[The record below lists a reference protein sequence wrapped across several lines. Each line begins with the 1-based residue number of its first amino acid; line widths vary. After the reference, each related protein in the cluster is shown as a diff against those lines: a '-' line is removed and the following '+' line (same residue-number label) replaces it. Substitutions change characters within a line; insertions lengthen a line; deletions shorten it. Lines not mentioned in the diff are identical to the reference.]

1 LVISQKAKWAIVFLL
16 NRPANLPGNRRKKGK
31 ERVPGIE
38 RGGGKE
44 EKLSGRRES
53 NPRM

>member
-1 LVISQKAKWAIVFLL
+1 MRNGAIVFVL

-31 ERVPGIE
+31 ERVQGIE
-38 RGGGKE
+38 PRGGKK